1 MRGTTRSSAG
11 RWLVAGRID
20 LGDDP
25 PLTISGKVDNTPVLR
40 TVSLRWLS
48 GTILTGFTSIFLMGG
63 ALLVALTGQHQLVIP
78 QEALSAIEDTFSG
91 LVSFRRADRIRPND
105 VAETSRN
112 VIEVPTITR
121 RQDRDVIKVRPFA
134 RIVASLS
141 TRKNDLTDKIP
152 VFDPLKIFAEGSTD
166 VAPAEPGTPGDLIY
180 GAEVQGEVAIK
191 VNPFPI
197 DDPGMDD
204 SVDFKTA
211 EVEEIVHAASG
222 YVDTHAATSEIV
234 DLNSDISVGDP
245 LGVSIV
251 PENVTL
257 VQKSDETGSSLAEK
271 LVSILP
277 KETFRQLLVRNS
289 VLPRDAD
296 EINNAMSGLIDLSV
310 LKAGQ
315 RVRIGLQTSDASGT
329 QRPMRVSIYDDDAHQ
344 ATVARNDKDAFVR
357 ADPPGSL
364 PTAFARAEREQG
376 NGPMPRLYEAVY
388 QTALE
393 QQVPET
399 LIPDLIKIFSYE
411 VDYQSE
417 IGIGDSI
424 EVLHSMPDTDP
435 GTVVGSEEGIVYA
448 SITLGGV
455 KKRFYR
461 YQTLDDG
468 VTDYYDEDGKSAKKF
483 LMRKPMTVGR
493 FASGFGYRR
502 HPILGTVR
510 LHGGVD
516 WAAPRGTPIMAAG
529 DGVVERAG
537 GSSGYGNFTL
547 IRHTNG
553 YITAYGHQSAFAKGI
568 VPGVHVRQGQIIGFV
583 GSTGLS
589 TGPHLHYEVRV
600 NGKLVDPLRIRL
612 PRGRVLEGDMLAGFK
627 RERERIDSLLS
638 RQNQPNQKV
647 AAVSDTGSTDTAEAV
662 SP

>member
-1 MRGTTRSSAG
+1 MRASAG

-20 LGDDP
+20 LGNDP
-25 PLTISGKVDNTPVLR
+25 PLTVSGKVDNTPVLR
-40 TVSLRWLS
+40 AVSLRWLS
-48 GTILTGFTSIFLMGG
+48 GTILTGFTSMFLMGG
-63 ALLVALTGQHQLVIP
+63 ALLVALAGQHQLMVP
-78 QEALSAIEDTFSG
+78 QQALSALEETFTG
-91 LVSFRRADRIRPND
+91 LVTFRRADRIRPNE
-105 VAETSRN
+105 VAETSRA
-112 VIEVPTITR
+112 VIDVPTVTR

-134 RIVASLS
+134 RIVAPLS
-141 TRKNDLTDKIP
+141 TRKNDFTEKIP

-166 VAPAEPGTPGDLIY
+166 VAPADPAATGDTIY
-180 GAEVQGEVAIK
+180 GGAEVQGEVSIK
-191 VNPFPI
+191 VTPFPF

-204 SVDFKTA
+204 SVDFTGA
-211 EVEEIVHAASG
+211 EVDEIVHAASG
-222 YVDTHAATSEIV
+222 YIDTRSSSQII
-234 DLNSDISVGDP
+234 DLNSDVSVDDP

-257 VQKSDETGSSLAEK
+257 VQKSDESGASLSEK
-271 LVSILP
+271 LVAMQP
-277 KETFRQLLVRNS
+277 KEGFRQLLVRNS
-289 VLPRDAD
+289 VLPRDAED
-296 EINNAMSGLIDLSV
+296 ITGAMSQLIDLNQ
-310 LKAGQ
+310 LKPGQ

-329 QRPMRVSIYDDDAHQ
+329 QRPMRVSIYDNDAHQ

-393 QQVPET
+393 QQLPES

-424 EVLHSMPDTDP
+424 EVLHSLPDNDP

-483 LMRKPMTVGR
+483 LMRKPITVGR

-516 WAAPRGTPIMAAG
+516 WAAPRGTPIMSAG
-529 DGVVERAG
+529 DGVVEKATRT
-537 GSSGYGNFTL
+537 SGYGNFTM

-553 YITAYGHQSAFAKGI
+553 YITAYGHQSAFAKGL
-568 VPGVHVRQGQIIGFV
+568 VPGMHVRQGQIIGFV

-612 PRGRVLEGDMLAGFK
+612 PRGRVLEGDMFAGFK
-627 RERERIDSLLS
+627 RERDRIDSLLS
-638 RQNQPNQKV
+638 RQNPTGQKV
-647 AAVSDTGSTDTAEAV
+647 AAVNDTGDAGA